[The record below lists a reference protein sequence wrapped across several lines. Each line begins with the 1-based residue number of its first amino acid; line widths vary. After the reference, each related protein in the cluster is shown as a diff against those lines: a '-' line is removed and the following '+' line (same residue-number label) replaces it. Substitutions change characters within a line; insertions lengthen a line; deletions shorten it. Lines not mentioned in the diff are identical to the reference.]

1 MELDSGYFY
10 HIYNRG
16 NNAQTVF
23 YSRENYLFFLEKM
36 KKYISPFASI
46 ISWCLMPNHFHWL
59 IFVRKKNELEQKSHA
74 DYIKTGHALYGKMG
88 HALTSRQ
95 GMTNPNVN
103 SHTLAGSE
111 SMTVQNKTRTIN
123 QSIGICLR
131 SYTRAIQKQEK
142 FTGSLFQK
150 HTHAKLLID
159 DVEIE
164 PSYWN
169 TSFGTQINI
178 AEGRSYLETCIEY
191 IHQNPVVSKLV
202 EKADDWEFSSMKDF
216 LGVRKGK
223 LIDYDLL
230 IKENLLPK
238 NANPGYALT
247 SRQGGRLIKDKA
259 LIYCLVS

>member
-23 YSRENYLFFLEKM
+23 YLRKNYLFFLEKM

-46 ISWCLMPNHFHWL
+46 VSWCLMPNHFHWL
-59 IFVRKKNELEQKSHA
+59 IFVKYEKIELDQKSN
-74 DYIKTGHALYGKMG
+74 IENVKTGYV
-88 HALTSRQ
+88 LTPRQ
-95 GMTNPNVN
+95 GMTNTNVN
-103 SHTLAGSE
+103 SHTLAESE
-111 SMTVQNKTRTIN
+111 SMTSQNKTRTIN

-142 FTGSLFQK
+142 LTGSLFQK

-202 EKADDWEFSSMKDF
+202 EKAEDWEFSSMRDF

-238 NANPGYALT
+238 NVNSVIP
-247 SRQGGRLIKDKA
+247 
-259 LIYCLVS
+259 